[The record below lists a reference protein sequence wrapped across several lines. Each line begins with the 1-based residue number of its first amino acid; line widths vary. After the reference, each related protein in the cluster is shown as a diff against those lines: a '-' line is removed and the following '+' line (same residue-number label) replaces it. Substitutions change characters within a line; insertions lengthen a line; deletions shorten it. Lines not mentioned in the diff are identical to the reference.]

1 MQNFSKNKTLTY
13 ILGSVFLLSTACTT
27 TQQTVE
33 MSQLCGSVSDK
44 ALVQDYYFVQDGHA
58 TDPMAIPSHDN
69 KIVESKI
76 VSSFSNETAIGANA
90 TPARFETIWKSVDT
104 WGETTPI
111 KAVVTV
117 DGWHAF
123 SFPSTVPT
131 TRKGE
136 HADGFYDVF
145 ADNGAGLRGHINPEL
160 VSMIYAVKLRANDD
174 TYQRSLSFYGH
185 GGDLILGLYASEGGK
200 PQNADAIAGF
210 NRSWNVMKAMPRSCK
225 K

>member
-1 MQNFSKNKTLTY
+1 MQNFSRNKALTY
-13 ILGSVFLLSTACTT
+13 IVGSVFLFGSACTT
-27 TQQTVE
+27 TKQAVE
-33 MSQLCGSVSDK
+33 LNELCGSVFDK
-44 ALVQDYYFVQDGHA
+44 TLVHDYYFVQDGHA

-76 VSSFSNETAIGANA
+76 VSSFSHEIAIGTYA
-90 TPARFETIWKSVDT
+90 TPARFETVWKSVDT

-111 KAVVTV
+111 KVVVTV

-123 SFPSTVPT
+123 SFPSDVPT
-131 TRKGE
+131 TRKE
-136 HADGFYDVF
+136 DHADGFYDVF
-145 ADNGAGLRGHINPEL
+145 ANGGAGLRGHINPEL
-160 VSMIYAVKLRANDD
+160 VSMIYAVKLRASDD

-210 NRSWNVMKAMPRSCK
+210 NRSWNVIKAMPRSCK
-225 K
+225 E